1 MSNQWE
7 TLSAD
12 LSSLAGL
19 PNVTDF
25 VLLLSPGEELAETYY
40 IDNLIVENI
49 ISTDDLDSQAA
60 FKAYPNP
67 SHGDMTIA
75 SEQLINSVA
84 VYDLSGKLVF
94 EQGDINAFST
104 QLSGLAPGMY
114 SAVVNNTDIGLA
126 QRILIQFTGK

>member
-1 MSNQWE
+1 
-7 TLSAD
+7 
-12 LSSLAGL
+12 
-19 PNVTDF
+19 
-25 VLLLSPGEELAETYY
+25 
-40 IDNLIVENI
+40 
-49 ISTDDLDSQAA
+49 
-60 FKAYPNP
+60 P